1 MAKDVDEQSLKAIEE
16 IVRTHPPGGMSVSD
30 IAAALKKAAPPPR
43 TLQYHLRQLVDQKRL
58 IREGERRWARY
69 HVPRTI
75 EAVGL
80 AAGTSHAQAVGE
92 IRLPFSPEAEE
103 IEAYVRKQLAARK
116 PAGYDRS
123 FLDAY
128 RPNKSFYLTEKER
141 AHLRSVGTPQIAPQP
156 AGTYVQLHTG
166 DPGAAD
172 P

>member
-92 IRLPFSPEAEE
+92 IRLPFCP
-103 IEAYVRKQLAARK
+103 RPK
-116 PAGYDRS
+116 RS
-123 FLDAY
+123 RCWTT
-128 RPNKSFYLTEKER
+128 RPTLC
-141 AHLRSVGTPQIAPQP
+141 LR
-156 AGTYVQLHTG
+156 
-166 DPGAAD
+166 
-172 P
+172 